1 MNHSSP
7 TKIHHFWRSLA
18 FIQLIINKILER
30 LNLLFLSNLLSIS
43 VYNMKCITSFG
54 LNITSVGLHVL
65 ELWLCCGIPSRKCV
79 PSRASSINDGL
90 CHHGHKYGCREFS
103 IHLENHE
110 ISFVKWSHNC
120 WLMKGN
126 SLHNA
131 GMLIRFK
138 SFLGTAWTSSS
149 CAVGTRR
156 RRDQPL
162 RRHRL
167 QSIGYS

>member
-65 ELWLCCGIPSRKCV
+65 EL
-79 PSRASSINDGL
+79 
-90 CHHGHKYGCREFS
+90 
-103 IHLENHE
+103 
-110 ISFVKWSHNC
+110 
-120 WLMKGN
+120 
-126 SLHNA
+126 
-131 GMLIRFK
+131 
-138 SFLGTAWTSSS
+138 
-149 CAVGTRR
+149 
-156 RRDQPL
+156 
-162 RRHRL
+162 
-167 QSIGYS
+167 